1 MNKFKIVKRIG
12 ALTLAGAMVISMVAC
27 SKQKEEGF
35 SVETE
40 QNLQES
46 IIETQGKEIESEVF
60 VNAEETEKT
69 TEKETEQESAAETET
84 EKKQE
89 NKLKVYSPLDFKM
102 ISDYEAEYK
111 SLMAERIVYENQMKQ
126 VLTFKIL
133 YSKEDIATAIYNV
146 VRIDSDLS
154 SLIINVYKNKQLE
167 IENMV
172 YLADQIEALENV
184 LEDMKELSKKI
195 EESKS
200 EYASSLDS
208 ISNADAQQ
216 IEKVH
221 KYALNPLKSPIK
233 QLAREIED
241 LKAELQ
247 EELGK

>member
-40 QNLQES
+40 QNLQET
-46 IIETQGKEIESEVF
+46 IIETQGKEVETEVF

-69 TEKETEQESAAETET
+69 TEQESAAETET

-102 ISDYEAEYK
+102 ISDYETEYK
-111 SLMAERIVYENQMKQ
+111 SLMAERIAYENQMKQ
-126 VLTFKIL
+126 VLTFKLL
-133 YSKEDIATAIYNV
+133 YSKEDISTAIYNV

-154 SLIINVYKNKQLE
+154 NLIINVYKNKQLE

>member
-40 QNLQES
+40 QNLQET
-46 IIETQGKEIESEVF
+46 IIETQGKEVETEVF

-69 TEKETEQESAAETET
+69 TEQESAAETET

>member
-40 QNLQES
+40 QNLQET
-46 IIETQGKEIESEVF
+46 IIETQGKEVETEVF

-69 TEKETEQESAAETET
+69 TEQESAAETET

-102 ISDYEAEYK
+102 ISDYETEYK

-247 EELGK
+247 EALEK